1 MTSGPAGPADW
12 DARYAA
18 GAPWGSE
25 PNVWVRAHTEDLRPG
40 RALDVASGDGR
51 HALWLAAQGWDVD
64 AVDFS
69 AVAVERGSARAERLA
84 ATGLLPGTVRWHVAD
99 VTTHLPPAA
108 RSDLVLLAYLHLPA
122 PALAT
127 TLGHATRALAPG
139 GLLVLVGHDRSNLT
153 HGVGG
158 PQDPAILTD
167 AATVAEVL
175 AAAGLRVRLATVEER
190 PVPDADRPAR
200 DTVVV
205 AERQDGHPD
214 PVARTRSAPR
224 PAAQITPTRHAG

>member
-1 MTSGPAGPADW
+1 MTSQAW

-18 GAPWGSE
+18 GAPWGAE
-25 PNVWVRAHTEDLRPG
+25 PNVWVREHAEGLAPG

-51 HALWLAAQGWDVD
+51 HALWLAGQGWDVD

-69 AVAVERGSARAERLA
+69 AVAVERGRARAEHLA
-84 ATGLLPGTVRWHVAD
+84 ATDLLPGTVRWHVAD
-99 VTTHLPPAA
+99 VTTYRPPAA

-127 TLGHATRALAPG
+127 TLGHAARAVAPG
-139 GLLVLVGHDRSNLT
+139 GRLVLVGHDRSNLT
-153 HGVGG
+153 QGVGG
-158 PQDPAILTD
+158 PQDPTILTD
-167 AATVAEVL
+167 AATVAEAL
-175 AAAGLRVRLATVEER
+175 AAAGLRVRLARVEER

-205 AERQDGHPD
+205 AEREDGHAD
-214 PVARTRSAPR
+214 PTART
-224 PAAQITPTRHAG
+224 